1 MIDNASASECLR
13 NLYLLKAVT
22 GFQRILVKKVHE
34 ISVAQSILDMVTN
47 IALQNN
53 AKKVMGIKLRI
64 GEYSCINLDSL
75 QFAFSCISQ
84 DGMAEG
90 AELITT
96 RCLGSDVL
104 EIESIEV
111 DE

>member
-1 MIDNASASECLR
+1 M
-13 NLYLLKAVT
+13 
-22 GFQRILVKKVHE
+22 KKVHE
-34 ISVAQSILDMVTN
+34 ISFAQSILDIATN
-47 IALQNN
+47 TALQNN
-53 AKKVMGIKLRI
+53 ANNVLNIRLRI

-84 DGMAEG
+84 GSLAEG

-96 RCLGSDVL
+96 GCLGSDTIEV
-104 EIESIEV
+104 ESIEV